1 MSSQTCQHLWH
12 GFHAVTMV
20 DGCYNTIEDAAIAV
34 DDGVISWVGRYADF
48 AGEAAQ
54 KTDLEGGWVTPGMI
68 DCHTHIVFGANRSR
82 EFELRL
88 QGASYEEIARAGGG
102 IANTVKSTR
111 QASASEL
118 QQRAESLLQDLMA
131 DGVTTLEIKSGYGLD
146 LENEAKML
154 RVARRLEEHWPVEIL
169 TTCLAAHAMPPE
181 FSDGD
186 AYIDYLCET
195 LLPAIAE
202 QQLADAVDGFC
213 EKIAFSPAQIKRYLQ
228 TAAGLGLPLKLHAEQ
243 LSALGGSK
251 MAAELGAL
259 SVDHLEYAT
268 AEDVAAMAENDTVA
282 VILPGAFYVL
292 KETRQP
298 PVQLLRDHNVPM
310 ALASDSNPGSS
321 PVRSLRLMMNMACTL
336 FGFTPEE
343 ALAGVTCHA
352 ARALGLDKTHGTLTP
367 GKQADFV
374 CWNIESPAELSYWLG
389 GRLNKARVKRGVR
402 RDI

>member
-1 MSSQTCQHLWH
+1 MYSQRCQHLWH
-12 GFHAVTMV
+12 GFHAVTMEE
-20 DGCYNTIEDAAIAV
+20 GRYNTVENAAIAV
-34 DDGVISWVGRYADF
+34 DNGVISWVGRYADF
-48 AGEAAQ
+48 SGVASEY
-54 KTDLEGGWVTPGMI
+54 TDLGGGWVTPGLI
-68 DCHTHIVFGANRSR
+68 DCHSHIVFGANRSR

-102 IANTVKSTR
+102 IANTVKATR
-111 QASASEL
+111 QASDTEL
-118 QQRAESLLQDLMA
+118 LQRAESLLLDLMA
-131 DGVTTLEIKSGYGLD
+131 DGVTTLEVKSGYGLD
-146 LENEAKML
+146 LENETKML
-154 RVARRLEEHWPVEIL
+154 RVARELEKQWPVDIM
-169 TTCLAAHAMPPE
+169 TTCLAAHALPPE

-195 LLPAIAE
+195 VLPAIAE

-228 TAAGLGLPLKLHAEQ
+228 TAVGLGLPLKLHAEQ

-268 AEDVAAMAENDTVA
+268 VEDVAAMAEYGTVA

-292 KETRQP
+292 KETQQP
-298 PVQLLRDHNVPM
+298 PVQLLRDYNVPM
-310 ALASDSNPGSS
+310 ALASDANPGSS

-352 ARALGLDKTHGTLTP
+352 ARALGLAETHGILTA